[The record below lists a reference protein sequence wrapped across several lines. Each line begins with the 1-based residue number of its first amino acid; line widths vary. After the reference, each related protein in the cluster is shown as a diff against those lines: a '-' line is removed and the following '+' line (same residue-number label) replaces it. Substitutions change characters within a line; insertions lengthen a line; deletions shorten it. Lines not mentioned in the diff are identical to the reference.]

1 MIGPGGLLLVVLPT
15 YLLSQF
21 QFSGFR
27 VAKKTLSLYNLDVK
41 IIFLQGHILSIV
53 GDALKMH
60 PFCSLLQIKIST
72 QMREKKKF
80 KMNKSLV

>member
-60 PFCSLLQIKIST
+60 PIMLSLTKQIST